1 MSISFELIKP
11 LVGSYFN
18 LQTAV
23 GLVQLKLVQAQ
34 ESERRGLP
42 AQFRTPF
49 SLLFSGPASPLLV
62 QDNYQMEHPL
72 LGSQMWMLVPVLS
85 TAPELEGGR
94 AYEALFS

>member
-23 GLVQLKLVQAQ
+23 GSVQIKLVQAQ
-34 ESERRGLP
+34 EKERRGLP

-49 SLLFSGPASPLLV
+49 SLLFSGPTSPLLV
-62 QDNYQMEHPL
+62 QDTYQMEHPL
-72 LGSQMWMLVPVLS
+72 LGSQAWMLVPVMS
-85 TAPELEGGR
+85 TAPELEGAM
-94 AYEALFS
+94 AYEVLFA